1 MWRMSSRAGNP
12 TDQEAPPR
20 RARCRNAAASTARRR
35 TPPRHAE
42 RGEASPSQRPNER
55 ARPPPLLKASSC
67 GLWRSKQAAASE
79 RRKLAAASEQPRPH
93 TQQTAHTRVVIRARS
108 CGALYIARPHGT
120 RLQHF
125 GARPPR
131 PRHWPPGSRAGA
143 GAHRALTYAWSSEA
157 GCLRTQAL
165 PPLGAGGLVVRSC
178 TGPSQALAP
187 VRRVEG
193 GSHAADQARG
203 PSRTARPVRLRGGSM
218 AGTEWASEIRVVNA
232 SDTLRFCVRVV
243 PWGLYCTAGL
253 EVSPVVF
260 LPPWLGSGDGIG
272 GRVRRPVVRTC

>member
-1 MWRMSSRAGNP
+1 M
-12 TDQEAPPR
+12 
-20 RARCRNAAASTARRR
+20 
-35 TPPRHAE
+35 
-42 RGEASPSQRPNER
+42 
-55 ARPPPLLKASSC
+55 
-67 GLWRSKQAAASE
+67 
-79 RRKLAAASEQPRPH
+79 
-93 TQQTAHTRVVIRARS
+93 IRARS
-108 CGALYIARPHGT
+108 RGALYIARPHGT
-120 RLQHF
+120 RLQHS
-125 GARPPR
+125 GEAAAAVTGRRGR
-131 PRHWPPGSRAGA
+131 PRRFPHVRLVLGGW
-143 GAHRALTYAWSSEA
+143 
-157 GCLRTQAL
+157 L
-165 PPLGAGGLVVRSC
+165 PPHAIPARCPRFGAGGLVVRSC
-178 TGPSQALAP
+178 AGPSQALAP

-203 PSRTARPVRLRGGSM
+203 PNRTARPVRLRGGSM